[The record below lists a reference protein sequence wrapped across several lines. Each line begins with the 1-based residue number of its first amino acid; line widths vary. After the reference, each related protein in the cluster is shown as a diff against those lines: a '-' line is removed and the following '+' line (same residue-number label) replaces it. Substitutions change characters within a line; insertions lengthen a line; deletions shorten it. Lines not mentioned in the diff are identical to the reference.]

1 MANHKATKKDTR
13 QANKRRERNR
23 YHGKTTRNAMR
34 DLMAMTSETDAKDK
48 LKTVEGMLD
57 KLAKRN
63 IIHANKAANLKSAM
77 AKKVA
82 TIGNVVEAPVK
93 SKKSTAKNATGAT
106 KNAASKKAASK
117 ATATKVAEAKAAEE
131 ATPVATATPVVET
144 SSAPVEETPAAENE

>member
-34 DLMAMTSETDAKDK
+34 DLMAMTSVEEAKEK

-63 IIHANKAANLKSAM
+63 IIHANKAANLKSAL
-77 AKKVA
+77 AKKV
-82 TIGNVVEAPVK
+82 
-93 SKKSTAKNATGAT
+93 TAI
-106 KNAASKKAASK
+106 
-117 ATATKVAEAKAAEE
+117 ATA
-131 ATPVATATPVVET
+131 P
-144 SSAPVEETPAAENE
+144 APVEKVKRAATKKTNSTTKKSATKKATPKVETTDSAPTAE